1 MDTGK
6 GLLFESF
13 QNAPLIYTLGLMHF
27 PRLPPSALDRVI
39 DAFHERVREKGY
51 PAREDIQAPSVRA
64 DFDREGFRV
73 TQRESALHQFGT
85 ADRTWA
91 FILSD
96 EMLALHTN
104 THEDHL
110 QFVNRFVF
118 GAEVLAS
125 IDHASI
131 DYVESVGVRYVN
143 LVAPRERETL
153 HEYLRSWALPL
164 DEPTLYDGTRFQIRE
179 SMYVISCRSGV
190 GDLRYQALRNPRIT
204 IPPELAS
211 PLVRG
216 NGWTKPRPEGEFAL
230 VDLEHGCQ
238 FDPLKRFHL
247 QELSDCM
254 EGLCRFVAEWFLG
267 AATDHAINVWR
278 GK

>member
-1 MDTGK
+1 MAES

-27 PRLPPSALDRVI
+27 PRLPPSTL
-39 DAFHERVREKGY
+39 ERVVDIFHARIRERGY
-51 PAREDIQAPSVRA
+51 PLRQDVNAPSVRA
-64 DFDREGFRV
+64 DFDREGFKV
-73 TQRESALHQFGT
+73 TQRETLLHQFGT
-85 ADRTWA
+85 GDRAWA

-104 THEDHL
+104 THEEHL
-110 QFVNRFVF
+110 QFVNRFRL

-131 DYVESVGVRYVN
+131 DNVESVGVRYVN
-143 LVAPRERETL
+143 LVVPLPHETL
-153 HEYLRSWALPL
+153 GEYLRPWALSSE
-164 DEPTLYDGTRFQIRE
+164 EPTLYNGAKFPIEE
-179 SMYVISCRSGV
+179 SMYVISCRSEL
-190 GDLRYQALRNPRIT
+190 GDLRYQALRNPNVT

-211 PLVRG
+211 PLIQD
-216 NGWTKPRPEGEFAL
+216 NGWMKSPPQQEFAL
-230 VDLEHGCQ
+230 VDLEHGCR
-238 FDPLKRFHL
+238 FDRPRRFQL
-247 QELSDCM
+247 QELSDLV

-267 AATDHAINVWR
+267 AATGHAIDVWR